1 MQYLL
6 ILFKTHL
13 SISSTK
19 LRNLDVSSNS
29 WESFVGSD
37 NSEMDM
43 EGSEDRTTL
52 NLFLLMKFILNCR
65 YKPLDSSPGDVFVIV
80 LKGIR

>member
-1 MQYLL
+1 
-6 ILFKTHL
+6 
-13 SISSTK
+13 
-19 LRNLDVSSNS
+19 
-29 WESFVGSD
+29 
-37 NSEMDM
+37 M

-52 NLFLLMKFILNCR
+52 NLFLLIKFILNCR